1 MSSQYISIALNYIS
15 DPIAAMRSG
24 VLIYIRIYK
33 FIYYADIGNGTG
45 WERDAGLEICL
56 HLFDADIC
64 YSYRYCFVDIEV
76 TVNVFVGVIFFL
88 TFGYFQKHVHKFLD
102 LYRETINN

>member
-1 MSSQYISIALNYIS
+1 
-15 DPIAAMRSG
+15 MRSG

-56 HLFDADIC
+56 HLFDADIR
-64 YSYRYCFVDIEV
+64 YSGNID
-76 TVNVFVGVIFFL
+76 TVLLIF
-88 TFGYFQKHVHKFLD
+88 K
-102 LYRETINN
+102 

>member
-1 MSSQYISIALNYIS
+1 
-15 DPIAAMRSG
+15 MRSG

-56 HLFDADIC
+56 HLFDADI
-64 YSYRYCFVDIEV
+64 RF
-76 TVNVFVGVIFFL
+76 
-88 TFGYFQKHVHKFLD
+88 
-102 LYRETINN
+102 